1 MSIDSSIVRSL
12 NSWGEH
18 HRSLVKVC
26 SNDVV
31 YIVILLAA
39 LWFVIQVLKSHP
51 IKADIKDF
59 GVNLVTKGIVI
70 LAFPLGIA
78 IVVSESI
85 SAIYVRQRP
94 FVADSK
100 VHLLVPHSADGG
112 MPSHHIV
119 FMAALVAT
127 IFYYDKRSATF
138 FAILTLITGVARVV
152 AGIHYPSD
160 IIVGALIGV
169 AIVYLYHRVLPVKA
183 LSLGRSRSRNGR

>member
-1 MSIDSSIVRSL
+1 MSIDSSLVRTL

-18 HRSLVKVC
+18 HRSLVRIC
-26 SNDVV
+26 SNDLV

-39 LWFVIQVLKSHP
+39 LWFVVQILKSYP
-51 IKADIKDF
+51 TKNGLRDF
-59 GVNLVTKGIVI
+59 GVNLVVKGAVI
-70 LAFPLGIA
+70 LAIPLGIA

-119 FMAALVAT
+119 FMVALVAS
-127 IFYYDKRSATF
+127 IYYYDRRTAAF
-138 FAILTLITGVARVV
+138 FGVLTLITGLARVV
-152 AGIHYPSD
+152 AGIHYPTD
-160 IIVGALIGV
+160 ILVGALIGV
-169 AIVYLYHRVLPVKA
+169 GIVYLYHRVLPAKV
-183 LSLGRSRSRNGR
+183 LSLRA